1 MRKYLFLL
9 IVISTG
15 ILISARLFYLQVY
28 DTSAQISSQNN
39 AIKKIYDFPQRGF
52 IFDRN
57 RKLLVSNQPSYD
69 VMVIPKNTEALN
81 PNLKQEFC
89 DLLKIT
95 LEDYDRILEKA
106 IAYSPRLPSVVVPQF
121 TKDEY
126 AYLSE
131 KMWKYK
137 GFYIQKRAL
146 RDYQVSNSANVF
158 GYIAEVNQSII
169 KKNPYYLMGDL
180 IGKSGIEMEYE
191 EVLRGEKGVKYL
203 QMDRFNRKI
212 GPYKEG
218 IYDTI
223 PINGKDI
230 TLTIDAVLQEYGE
243 RLLINKRGGIVALEP
258 ATGEIL
264 ALITAPNYDPKL
276 LVGRERSKNFTKLW
290 YDTISRPLFDRV
302 LQGEYPPGSPFKSL
316 TALIGMQEGVINS
329 SEKISCYNGYNYGGK
344 KMLGC
349 HPHDTPLTMIGGIA
363 NSCNSY
369 FCTIYKRSIEKYPS
383 PQEGIDNWKKHLE
396 SFGLGNYIGYD
407 LPPGKKGLIPSSE
420 FYNRWYKYPKYKWYA
435 TATISNAIGQ
445 GEVILTPMQM
455 VNFTA
460 AIANK
465 GWYYKPHILKK
476 ISNIDTISSKYT
488 KRYNTTIDAQYFEP
502 VIEGMFDVY
511 NEGTAKYIQI
521 PGIEIC
527 GKTGTAENFTK
538 IDGKRVQ
545 LTDHSI
551 FIAFAPKDNPKIA
564 IAVIVENGY
573 WGSRWAGRIAGLMIE
588 KYLKG
593 KITRKDMEAYVL
605 NGSLLEEYEKPYSGK
620 TFNINY

>member
-39 AIKKIYDFPQRGF
+39 AIKKVYDFPQRGF

-69 VMVIPKNTEALN
+69 VMVIPKNTETLN

-106 IAYSPRLPSVVVPQF
+106 ITYSPRLPSVVVPQF

>member
-15 ILISARLFYLQVY
+15 ILISTRLFYLQVY

-39 AIKKIYDFPQRGF
+39 AVKKIFEFPQRGF

-57 RKLLVSNQPSYD
+57 GKLLVSNQPSYD
-69 VMVIPKNTEALN
+69 VMVIPKNVETLD

-95 LEDYDRILEKA
+95 LGDYDRILEKA
-106 IAYSPRLPSVVVPQF
+106 RIYSPRLPSVVVAQF
-121 TKDEY
+121 TKEEY

-158 GYIAEVNQSII
+158 GYIAEVNNSII

-180 IGKSGIEMEYE
+180 IGKSGVEMEYE
-191 EVLRGEKGVKYL
+191 EVLRGKKGVKYL
-203 QMDRFNRKI
+203 QMDRFNREI
-212 GPYKEG
+212 GSYKEG

-316 TALIGMQEGVINS
+316 TALIGLQEGVINT
-329 SEKISCYNGYNYGGK
+329 SEKISCYDGYNYGGK
-344 KMLGC
+344 KKLGC
-349 HPHDTPLTMIGGIA
+349 HLHRSPLSMVGGIS
-363 NSCNSY
+363 NSCNTY
-369 FCTIYKRSIEKYPS
+369 FCSVYRRSIERYPS
-383 PQEGIDNWKKHLE
+383 PQEGMDNWKKHLE

-435 TATISNAIGQ
+435 TATISNGIGQ

-538 IDGKRVQ
+538 IDGKKVQ

-573 WGSRWAGRIAGLMIE
+573 WGSRWAGKIAGLMIE
-588 KYLKG
+588 KHLKG
-593 KITRKDMEAYVL
+593 EITRKDMEAYVL

-620 TFNINY
+620 PFNINY

>member
-15 ILISARLFYLQVY
+15 ILISTRLFYLQVY

-39 AIKKIYDFPQRGF
+39 AVKKIFEFPQRGF

-57 RKLLVSNQPSYD
+57 GKLLVSNQPSYD
-69 VMVIPKNTEALN
+69 VMVIPKNVETLD

-106 IAYSPRLPSVVVPQF
+106 RIYSPRLPSVVVAQF
-121 TKDEY
+121 TKEEY

-158 GYIAEVNQSII
+158 GYIAEVNNSII

-180 IGKSGIEMEYE
+180 IGKSGVEMEYE
-191 EVLRGEKGVKYL
+191 EVLRGKKGVKYL
-203 QMDRFNRKI
+203 QMDRFNREI

-316 TALIGMQEGVINS
+316 TALIGLQEGVINT
-329 SEKISCYNGYNYGGK
+329 SEKISCYDGYNYGGK
-344 KMLGC
+344 KKLGC
-349 HPHDTPLTMIGGIA
+349 HLHRSPLSMVGGIS
-363 NSCNSY
+363 NSCNTY
-369 FCTIYKRSIEKYPS
+369 FCTVYRRSIERYPS
-383 PQEGIDNWKKHLE
+383 PQEGMDNWKKHLE

-435 TATISNAIGQ
+435 TATISNGIGQ

-538 IDGKRVQ
+538 IDGKKVQ

-573 WGSRWAGRIAGLMIE
+573 WGSRWAGKIAGLMIE
-588 KYLKG
+588 KHLKG
-593 KITRKDMEAYVL
+593 EITRKDMEAYVL

-620 TFNINY
+620 PFKINY

>member
-15 ILISARLFYLQVY
+15 ILISTRLFYLQVY

-39 AIKKIYDFPQRGF
+39 AVKKIFEFPQRGF

-57 RKLLVSNQPSYD
+57 GKLLVSNQPSYD
-69 VMVIPKNTEALN
+69 VMVIPKNVETLD

-95 LEDYDRILEKA
+95 LGDYDRILEKA
-106 IAYSPRLPSVVVPQF
+106 RIYSPRLPSVVVAQF
-121 TKDEY
+121 TKEEY

-158 GYIAEVNQSII
+158 GYIAEVNNSII

-180 IGKSGIEMEYE
+180 IGKSGVEMEYE
-191 EVLRGEKGVKYL
+191 EVLRGKKGVKYL
-203 QMDRFNRKI
+203 QMDRFNREI
-212 GPYKEG
+212 GSYKEG

-316 TALIGMQEGVINS
+316 TALIGLQEGVINT
-329 SEKISCYNGYNYGGK
+329 SEKISCYDGYNYGGK
-344 KMLGC
+344 KKLGC
-349 HPHDTPLTMIGGIA
+349 HLHRSPLSMVGGIS
-363 NSCNSY
+363 NSCNTY
-369 FCTIYKRSIEKYPS
+369 FCTVYRRSIERYPS
-383 PQEGIDNWKKHLE
+383 PQEGMDNWKKHLE

-538 IDGKRVQ
+538 IDGKKVQ

-573 WGSRWAGRIAGLMIE
+573 WGSRWAGKIAGLMIE
-588 KYLKG
+588 KHLKG
-593 KITRKDMEAYVL
+593 EITRKDMEAYVL

-620 TFNINY
+620 PFNINY

>member
-39 AIKKIYDFPQRGF
+39 AIKKVYDFPQRGF

-69 VMVIPKNTEALN
+69 VMVIPKNTETLN
-81 PNLKQEFC
+81 PNLKKEFC

-106 IAYSPRLPSVVVPQF
+106 ITYSPRLPSVVVPQF

-511 NEGTAKYIQI
+511 NEGTAKFIQI

>member
-39 AIKKIYDFPQRGF
+39 AIKKVYDFPQRGF

-69 VMVIPKNTEALN
+69 VMVIPKNTETLN

-95 LEDYDRILEKA
+95 LKDYDRILEKA
-106 IAYSPRLPSVVVPQF
+106 IIYSPRLPSVVVPQF

-369 FCTIYKRSIEKYPS
+369 FCTIYKRSIEKYAS

-465 GWYYKPHILKK
+465 GWYYKPHILKN

-511 NEGTAKYIQI
+511 NEGTAKFIQI

-551 FIAFAPKDNPKIA
+551 FIAFAPKENPKIA

>member
-1 MRKYLFLL
+1 VRKYLFLL

-69 VMVIPKNTEALN
+69 VMVIPKNTETLD

-95 LEDYDRILEKA
+95 QEDYDRILEKA
-106 IAYSPRLPSVVVPQF
+106 IIYSPRLPSVVVPQF

-191 EVLRGEKGVKYL
+191 EVLRGKKGVKYI

-230 TLTIDAVLQEYGE
+230 TLTIDEDLQEYGE

-349 HPHDTPLTMIGGIA
+349 HPHDSPLTMIGGIA

-420 FYNRWYKYPKYKWYA
+420 FYNRWYQYPKYNWYA

-445 GEVILTPMQM
+445 GEVILTP
-455 VNFTA
+455 
-460 AIANK
+460 IANK

-488 KRYNTTIDAQYFEP
+488 KRYNTTIDAQHFEP
-502 VIEGMFDVY
+502 IIEGMFDVY
-511 NEGTAKYIQI
+511 NEGTAKHIQI

-593 KITRKDMEAYVL
+593 EITRKDMEEYVL

>member
-95 LEDYDRILEKA
+95 LEEYDRILKKA

-420 FYNRWYKYPKYKWYA
+420 FYNRWYQYPKYKWYA

-605 NGSLLEEYEKPYSGK
+605 SGSLLEEYEKPYSGK

>member
-15 ILISARLFYLQVY
+15 ILISTRLFYLQVY

-39 AIKKIYDFPQRGF
+39 AVKKIFDFPQRGF

-57 RKLLVSNQPSYD
+57 GKILVSNQPSYD
-69 VMVIPKNTEALN
+69 VMVIPKNVETLD

-95 LEDYDRILEKA
+95 LEVYDRILEKA
-106 IAYSPRLPSVVVPQF
+106 RIYSPRLPSVVVAQF
-121 TKDEY
+121 TKEEY

-158 GYIAEVNQSII
+158 GYIAEVNNSII

-180 IGKSGIEMEYE
+180 IGKSGVEMEYE
-191 EVLRGEKGVKYL
+191 EVLRGKKGVKYL
-203 QMDRFNRKI
+203 QMDRFNREI

-316 TALIGMQEGVINS
+316 TALIGLQEGVINT
-329 SEKISCYNGYNYGGK
+329 SEKISCYDGYNYGGK
-344 KMLGC
+344 KKLGC
-349 HPHDTPLTMIGGIA
+349 HLHRSPLSMVGGIS
-363 NSCNSY
+363 NSCNTY
-369 FCTIYKRSIEKYPS
+369 FCTVYRRSIERYPS
-383 PQEGIDNWKKHLE
+383 PQEGMDNWKKHLE

-435 TATISNAIGQ
+435 TATISNGIGQ

-521 PGIEIC
+521 PDIEIC

-538 IDGKRVQ
+538 IDGKKVQ

-573 WGSRWAGRIAGLMIE
+573 WGSRWAGKIAGLMIE
-588 KYLKG
+588 KHLKG
-593 KITRKDMEAYVL
+593 EITRKDMEAYVL

-620 TFNINY
+620 PFNINY

>member
-1 MRKYLFLL
+1 MFLL

-69 VMVIPKNTEALN
+69 VMVIPKNTETLN

-95 LEDYDRILEKA
+95 LKDYDRILEKA
-106 IAYSPRLPSVVVPQF
+106 ITYSPRLPSVVVPQF

-180 IGKSGIEMEYE
+180 IGKSGIEMEYK

-316 TALIGMQEGVINS
+316 TALIGLQEGVINT
-329 SEKISCYNGYNYGGK
+329 SEKISCYDGYNYGGK
-344 KMLGC
+344 KKLGC
-349 HPHDTPLTMIGGIA
+349 HLHRSPLSMVGGIS
-363 NSCNSY
+363 NSCNTY
-369 FCTIYKRSIEKYPS
+369 FCTVYRRSIERYPS
-383 PQEGIDNWKKHLE
+383 PQEGMDNWKKHLE

-521 PGIEIC
+521 PDIEIC

-538 IDGKRVQ
+538 IDGKKVQ

-573 WGSRWAGRIAGLMIE
+573 WGSRWAGKIAGLMIE
-588 KYLKG
+588 KHLKG
-593 KITRKDMEAYVL
+593 EITRKDMEAYVL

-620 TFNINY
+620 PFNINY

>member
-39 AIKKIYDFPQRGF
+39 AIKKVYDFPQRGF

-69 VMVIPKNTEALN
+69 VMVIPKNTETLN

-106 IAYSPRLPSVVVPQF
+106 ITYSPRLPSVVVPQF

-605 NGSLLEEYEKPYSGK
+605 SGSLLEEYEKPYSGK

>member
-1 MRKYLFLL
+1 VRKYLFLL

-15 ILISARLFYLQVY
+15 ILISTRLFYLQVY

-39 AIKKIYDFPQRGF
+39 AVKKIFEFPQRGF

-57 RKLLVSNQPSYD
+57 GKLLVSNQPSYD
-69 VMVIPKNTEALN
+69 VMVIPKNVETLD

-106 IAYSPRLPSVVVPQF
+106 RIYSPRLPSVVVAQF
-121 TKDEY
+121 TKEEY

-158 GYIAEVNQSII
+158 GYIAEVNNSII

-180 IGKSGIEMEYE
+180 IGKSGVEMEYE
-191 EVLRGEKGVKYL
+191 EVLRGKKGVKYL
-203 QMDRFNRKI
+203 QMDRFNREI

-316 TALIGMQEGVINS
+316 TALIGLQEGVINT
-329 SEKISCYNGYNYGGK
+329 SEKISCYDGYNYGGK
-344 KMLGC
+344 KKLGC
-349 HPHDTPLTMIGGIA
+349 HPHKSPLSMVGGIA
-363 NSCNSY
+363 NSCNTY
-369 FCTIYKRSIEKYPS
+369 FCTVYRRSIERYPS
-383 PQEGIDNWKKHLE
+383 PQEGMDNWKKHLE

-521 PGIEIC
+521 PDIEIC

-538 IDGKRVQ
+538 IDGKKVQ

-573 WGSRWAGRIAGLMIE
+573 WGSRWAGKIAGLMIE
-588 KYLKG
+588 KHLKG
-593 KITRKDMEAYVL
+593 EITRKDMEAYVL

-620 TFNINY
+620 PFNINY

>member
-15 ILISARLFYLQVY
+15 ILISTRLFYLQVY

-39 AIKKIYDFPQRGF
+39 AVKKIFEFPQRGF

-57 RKLLVSNQPSYD
+57 GKLLVSNQPSYD
-69 VMVIPKNTEALN
+69 VMVIPKNVETLD

-95 LEDYDRILEKA
+95 LGDYDRILEKA
-106 IAYSPRLPSVVVPQF
+106 RIYSPRLPSVVVAQF
-121 TKDEY
+121 TKEEY

-158 GYIAEVNQSII
+158 GYIAEVNNSII

-180 IGKSGIEMEYE
+180 IGKSGVEMEYE
-191 EVLRGEKGVKYL
+191 EVLRGKKGVKYL
-203 QMDRFNRKI
+203 QMDRFNREI

-316 TALIGMQEGVINS
+316 TALIGLQEGVINT
-329 SEKISCYNGYNYGGK
+329 SEKISCYDGYNYGGK
-344 KMLGC
+344 KKLGC
-349 HPHDTPLTMIGGIA
+349 HLHRSPLSMVGGIS
-363 NSCNSY
+363 NSCNTY
-369 FCTIYKRSIEKYPS
+369 FCTVYRRSIERYPS
-383 PQEGIDNWKKHLE
+383 PQEGMDNWKKHLE

-538 IDGKRVQ
+538 IDGKKVQ

-573 WGSRWAGRIAGLMIE
+573 WGSRWAGKIAGLMIE
-588 KYLKG
+588 KHLKG
-593 KITRKDMEAYVL
+593 EITRKDMEAYVL

-620 TFNINY
+620 PFNINY

>member
-1 MRKYLFLL
+1 M
-9 IVISTG
+9 
-15 ILISARLFYLQVY
+15 
-28 DTSAQISSQNN
+28 
-39 AIKKIYDFPQRGF
+39 
-52 IFDRN
+52 
-57 RKLLVSNQPSYD
+57 
-69 VMVIPKNTEALN
+69 
-81 PNLKQEFC
+81 
-89 DLLKIT
+89 
-95 LEDYDRILEKA
+95 
-106 IAYSPRLPSVVVPQF
+106 VPQF

-158 GYIAEVNQSII
+158 GYIAEVNNSII

-180 IGKSGIEMEYE
+180 IGKSGVEMEYE
-191 EVLRGEKGVKYL
+191 EVLRGKKGVKYL
-203 QMDRFNRKI
+203 QMDRFNREI

-316 TALIGMQEGVINS
+316 TALIGLQEGVINT
-329 SEKISCYNGYNYGGK
+329 SEKISCYDGYNYGGK
-344 KMLGC
+344 KKLGC
-349 HPHDTPLTMIGGIA
+349 HLHRSPLSMVGGIS
-363 NSCNSY
+363 NSCNTY
-369 FCTIYKRSIEKYPS
+369 FCTVYRRSIERYPS
-383 PQEGIDNWKKHLE
+383 PQEGMDNWKKHLE

-538 IDGKRVQ
+538 IDGKKVQ

-573 WGSRWAGRIAGLMIE
+573 WGSRWAGKIAGLMIE
-588 KYLKG
+588 KHLKG
-593 KITRKDMEAYVL
+593 EITRKDMEAYVL

-620 TFNINY
+620 PFNINY

>member
-69 VMVIPKNTEALN
+69 VMVIPKNTETLN

-95 LEDYDRILEKA
+95 LKDYDRILEKA
-106 IAYSPRLPSVVVPQF
+106 IIYSPRLPSVVVPQF

-369 FCTIYKRSIEKYPS
+369 FCTIYKRSIEKYAS

-465 GWYYKPHILKK
+465 GWYYKPHILKN

-511 NEGTAKYIQI
+511 NEGTAKHIQI

-551 FIAFAPKDNPKIA
+551 FIAFAPKENPKIA

>member
-39 AIKKIYDFPQRGF
+39 AIKKVYDFPQRGF

-69 VMVIPKNTEALN
+69 VLVIPKNTETLN

-106 IAYSPRLPSVVVPQF
+106 ITYSPRLPSVVVPQF

-435 TATISNAIGQ
+435 TTTISNAIGQ

-511 NEGTAKYIQI
+511 NEGTAKFIQI